1 MDDYHRQHGSVMN
14 VRGNRFS
21 FVQLVG
27 EHAIRFIE
35 LAKADRKNDRRALMS
50 TWVHITKLNDEWVSL
65 LSPIAANNEEFTS
78 ITGQLVTGY
87 AEVIGDFILD
97 THLEDTHKKVQHIS
111 KLEQDFYAELVDE
124 KLKSATRKQWAD
136 YTYSIGHMIQS
147 LDRYGID
154 SDSFHYAAASCIHS
168 AKLLGSWLDI
178 VI

>member
-1 MDDYHRQHGSVMN
+1 MEDYHRQYGSVMN
-14 VRGNRFS
+14 VRGNRYS

-27 EHAIRFIE
+27 EHAVRFID
-35 LAKADRKNDRRALMS
+35 LAKADRKNDRRSLMS

-65 LSPIAANNEEFTS
+65 LSPVVNNDEFTT

-97 THLEDTHKKVQHIS
+97 THLEDTHKKVQHVS

-124 KLKSATRKQWAD
+124 QLKSATRKQWAD
-136 YTYSIGHMIQS
+136 YTYSIGSMIQT
-147 LDRYGID
+147 LDRYGVE
-154 SDSFHYAAASCIHS
+154 SEAFHFAAACCIHS